1 MKFTVDAARCNL
13 CGACVTACPTDM
25 VRAKPDRI
33 KIGHVACIECGH
45 CIAICPKG
53 AIVDE
58 DGSELAP
65 AQPRP
70 TPATLDALFRARR
83 STRRFHSD
91 PIAPSVLEGLID
103 TARYAPSA
111 ANCQAQQY
119 VVVTDPDALRRLRER
134 IETYY
139 RTFAAALADREAR
152 EARLARLGLDVEAA
166 THPHVLA
173 AVPAFVKAVDAGR
186 DRLFFDAP
194 AVVVIH
200 ADPQEVMPGA
210 ACAFAA
216 LTIVLMAEAHQLG
229 TCITGYASDALR
241 VLPDVRHWLG
251 VPEENEVHYVIAI
264 GRPAEEYHG
273 IPARKPSVVTWV

>member
-1 MKFTVDAARCNL
+1 MKLTVDAARCNL
-13 CGACVTACPTDM
+13 CGACVTTCPTDM

-45 CIAICPKG
+45 CMAICPRG

-58 DGSELAP
+58 EGSEL
-65 AQPRP
+65 RP
-70 TPATLDALFRARR
+70 FQTGASAAALDALIRSRR
-83 STRRFHSD
+83 TTRRFHSEPVD
-91 PIAPSVLEGLID
+91 AKLLEELID
-103 TARYAPSA
+103 VARYAPSA

-119 VVVTDPDALRRLRER
+119 VVVNTPDALRHLRER

-139 RTFAAALADREAR
+139 RTFAAALADRQAR
-152 EARLARLGLDVEAA
+152 DARLARLGLDVEAA

-200 ADPQEVMPGA
+200 ADPREVMPEA
-210 ACAFAA
+210 ACAFAVFS
-216 LTIVLMAEAHQLG
+216 IVLMAEAHGLG

-241 VLPDVRHWLG
+241 MLPDVRHWLG
-251 VPEENEVHYVIAI
+251 VPEAHVVHYVVAL
-264 GRPAEEYHG
+264 GHPAEQYHG
-273 IPARKPSVVTWV
+273 IPPRKTASVRWM

>member
-1 MKFTVDAARCNL
+1 MKLTVVAARCDL
-13 CGACVTACPTDM
+13 CGACVATCPTDM

-58 DGSELAP
+58 EGAELTAP
-65 AQPRP
+65 QPRSS
-70 TPATLDALFRARR
+70 PAALDALIRSRR
-83 STRRFHSD
+83 TTRRFHSEPVD
-91 PIAPSVLEGLID
+91 PGLLEGLID

-119 VVVTDPDALRRLRER
+119 VVVNTPDAIRHLRER
-134 IETYY
+134 IEAYY
-139 RTFAAALADREAR
+139 RTFAAALADRQAR
-152 EARLARLGLDVEAA
+152 DARLARLGLDIEAA

-216 LTIVLMAEAHQLG
+216 LSIVLMAEAHGLG

-241 VLPDVRHWLG
+241 MLPEVRHWLG
-251 VPEENEVHYVIAI
+251 VPEENEVHYAIAI
-264 GRPAEEYHG
+264 GRSAEEYRVV
-273 IPARKPSVVTWV
+273 PARKPAAVRWM

>member
-1 MKFTVDAARCNL
+1 MKLTVDAARCNL

-45 CIAICPKG
+45 CMAICPKG
-53 AIVDE
+53 AIIDE
-58 DGSELAP
+58 EGAQLAP
-65 AQPRP
+65 VQARP
-70 TPATLDALFRARR
+70 SPEALDALIRSRR
-83 STRRFHSD
+83 TTRRFRSEPVD
-91 PIAPSVLEGLID
+91 PSLLGELID
-103 TARYAPSA
+103 AAQYAPSA

-119 VVVTDPDALRRLRER
+119 VVVSTPDALRHLRER

-139 RTFAAALADREAR
+139 RTFAAALADRQAR
-152 EARLARLGLDVEAA
+152 DARLARLGLDVEAA

-200 ADPQEVMPGA
+200 ADPTEVMPAA

-216 LTIVLMAEAHQLG
+216 FSIVLMAEAHGLG
-229 TCITGYASDALR
+229 SCITGYASDALR
-241 VLPDVRHWLG
+241 MLPDVRHWLG
-251 VPEENEVHYVIAI
+251 MPETNEVHYVLAV
-264 GRPAEEYHG
+264 GHPAERYHG
-273 IPARKPSVVTWV
+273 IPPRRAAFVRWM